1 MWIDSH
7 CHMDNVLLSQNSEKV
22 ISSSSNEGVDRIIIP
37 SVNKENFDKVIT
49 IAGKYKQCAYALGF
63 HPMYLNN
70 FSDSDLELLEYYLL
84 NNNSV
89 AVGEIGID
97 LFVQKN
103 NQTLQENVFLS
114 QLKIAKKF
122 DLPVIMHVRGAI
134 DLVLKNLR
142 KIKVKGG
149 IAHAFNGSF
158 QQADQLIELGF
169 KLGFGGAMTYPRA
182 SHLQALA
189 KELPI
194 EAIVLETD
202 SPDMPPAWLVNGESN
217 QPKELGK
224 IAEFFCHLRGLEPS
238 KTADIIRVN
247 TIEAI
252 PKLGELCT

>member
-7 CHMDNVLLSQNSEKV
+7 CHMDNVLLYRNSEKV
-22 ISSSSNEGVDRIIIP
+22 ISASLSEGVERIIIP
-37 SVNKENFDKVIT
+37 SVSKENFDKVIKM
-49 IAGKYKQCAYALGF
+49 AVKYKQCAYALGF
-63 HPMYLNN
+63 HPMHLNS
-70 FSDSDLELLEYYLL
+70 FEDSDLELLEYYLS

-142 KIKVKGG
+142 KIKVRGG

-189 KELPI
+189 KELPM

>member
-7 CHMDNVLLSQNSEKV
+7 CHMDNALLYRNSEKV
-22 ISSSSNEGVDRIIIP
+22 ISASVTEGVDWIIIP
-37 SVNKENFDKVIT
+37 AVNKENFDKVIKM
-49 IAGKYKQCAYALGF
+49 AGKYKQCVYALGL
-63 HPMYLNN
+63 HPMYLNS
-70 FSDSDLELLEYYLL
+70 FEDSDLELLEYYLL

>member
-7 CHMDNVLLSQNSEKV
+7 CHMDNILLSQSAEKV
-22 ISSSSNEGVDRIIIP
+22 ISASIAEGVNRIIIP
-37 SVNKENFDKVIT
+37 SVSKDNFDEVIT
-49 IAGKYKQCAYALGF
+49 IAGKYKQCVYALGF
-63 HPMYLNN
+63 HPMYLSGFEDN
-70 FSDSDLELLEYYLL
+70 DLELLEYYLS

-89 AVGEIGID
+89 AVGEIGLD
-97 LFVQKN
+97 FFVQKN
-103 NQTLQENVFLS
+103 NQSLQENVFLA

-142 KIKVKGG
+142 KTKVRGG

-158 QQADQLIELGF
+158 QQAHQLIELGF

-202 SPDMPPAWLVNGESN
+202 SPEMPPAWLVNGENN

>member
-7 CHMDNVLLSQNSEKV
+7 CHMDNALLSQDSENV
-22 ISSSSNEGVDRIIIP
+22 IKESIFEGVDQIIIP
-37 SVNKENFDKVIT
+37 AVSKNNFDKVIK
-49 IAGKYKQCAYALGF
+49 IASKYKQCSYALGF
-63 HPMYLNN
+63 HPMYLGG
-70 FSDSDLELLEYYLL
+70 FESSDLELLENYLV
-84 NNNSV
+84 NNDSV
-89 AVGEIGID
+89 AIGEIGLD
-97 LFVQKN
+97 LFIQKD
-103 NQTLQENVFLS
+103 NQSFQEEVFLA

-142 KIKVKGG
+142 RIKVRGG

-158 QQADQLIELGF
+158 QQAQQLIDLGF

-182 SHLQALA
+182 KHIQTLA

-202 SPDMPPAWLVNGESN
+202 SPDMPPSWLASDTIN
-217 QPKELGK
+217 QPKELSK
-224 IAEFFCHLRGLEPS
+224 IAEFFCHLRGMEPL
-238 KTADIIRVN
+238 KMADIIRNN

-252 PKLGELCT
+252 PKLTKLYT